1 MQKRNF
7 VRENHRWTSTGV
19 GQVSGTLMTY
29 LRRKAKERDLPF
41 EVTADQLW
49 ELFNKQKGLCAL
61 SGVPITLTTVINKQN
76 NLDKTLMS
84 ASLDRIDN
92 SKGYY
97 IDNVQWIHKTL
108 NAMRRQYSIEEY
120 VHWCTLVANH
130 ANPERSSVNEITVT
144 ENVQRL
150 EGDDSTNKPS
160 TSVRPQ
166 YVASYTGSYAVAKLM
181 LGEDIV

>member
-1 MQKRNF
+1 MQQRNF
-7 VRENHRWTSTGV
+7 IRENHRWTSTGV

-29 LRRKAKERDLPF
+29 LRRKAKERDLSF

-49 ELFNKQKGLCAL
+49 DLFNKQQGLCAL
-61 SGVPITLTTVINKQN
+61 SGIPITLTTVVNKQH

-92 SKGYY
+92 SKAYT

-108 NAMRRQYSIEEY
+108 NAMRRQYSVKEY
-120 VHWCTLVANH
+120 VHWCTLVANY
-130 ANPERSSVNEITVT
+130 ANPERTSTNEVKVV

-150 EGDDSTNKPS
+150 GGEDSTNNPP
-160 TSVRPQ
+160 TSAQPLFNSDIGPTW
-166 YVASYTGSYAVAKLM
+166 ASLFK
-181 LGEDIV
+181 GEDIV